1 MFYVPKLPTA
11 LYVLILLV
19 LVLLCVSR
27 SAALL
32 TLLGTM
38 GVIFAWQSWRYD
50 EMDFERLFYGH
61 LFVGHVRLGRFIFLW
76 LLLMFALVVISRTE
90 DLDQGL

>member
-1 MFYVPKLPTA
+1 
-11 LYVLILLV
+11 
-19 LVLLCVSR
+19 
-27 SAALL
+27 
-32 TLLGTM
+32 
-38 GVIFAWQSWRYD
+38 
-50 EMDFERLFYGH
+50 MDFERLFYGH